1 MLRIKLLIF
10 TIIAIL
16 LAGCAKPS
24 SVTYTPPVL
33 EGNWSVRMTLSGGI
47 AGLLQNIEVKSD
59 GRYIVID
66 ERANNIVE
74 GKLSANELAALEELV
89 STLEFSAQE
98 IPTGCADC
106 FVYDVEIESGGR
118 KMIVNADDVSLSDS
132 GLGSLVQFLRGIMGS
147 ALQ

>member
-1 MLRIKLLIF
+1 MFRIKLLIF
-10 TIIAIL
+10 TVIAIL

-24 SVTYTPPVL
+24 GVTYTPPAL
-33 EGNWSVRMTLSGGI
+33 EDDWSVRMTLSGGI

-59 GRYIVID
+59 GRYIVTD
-66 ERANNIVE
+66 ERARNIVE
-74 GKLSANELAALEELV
+74 GELTAEELATLEELV
-89 STLEFSAQE
+89 SALEFSAQE

-118 KMIVNADDVSLSDS
+118 KMLVNADDVSLSDS
-132 GLGSLVQFLRGIMGS
+132 GLGSLVQFLRGIMDS

>member
-1 MLRIKLLIF
+1 MFRIKLLIF
-10 TIIAIL
+10 TVIVIL

-24 SVTYTPPVL
+24 GVTYPPPAL
-33 EGNWSVRMTLSGGI
+33 EGDWSVRMTLSGGI

-59 GRYIVID
+59 GRYIVTD
-66 ERANNIVE
+66 ERARNIVE
-74 GKLSANELAALEELV
+74 GELTAEEIAALEELV

-118 KMIVNADDVSLSDS
+118 KMLVNADDVSLSDS
-132 GLGSLVQFLRGIMGS
+132 GLGSLVQFLRGIMDS